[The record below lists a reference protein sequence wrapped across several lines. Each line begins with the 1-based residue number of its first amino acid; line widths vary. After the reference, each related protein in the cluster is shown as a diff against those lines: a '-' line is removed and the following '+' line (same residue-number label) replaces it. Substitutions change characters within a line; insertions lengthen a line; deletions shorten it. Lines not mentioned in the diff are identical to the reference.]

1 MNDAEYEEQKER
13 ARRYLH
19 KWQWLVDSEWWLKYV
34 YDRERAKEEGDDDE
48 NTGARVT
55 TSWEYREALIR
66 LFLPST
72 AEMEDDELER
82 LIVHEYAHIM
92 VCEMRLKGA
101 KEDDPDGFHNEHVCS
116 TIARV
121 LLRMEGP
128 HGEAGGS
135 PLSASGPAPLA
146 ETP

>member
-1 MNDAEYEEQKER
+1 MNDAEYEEQIKR
-13 ARRYLH
+13 VQRYLY
-19 KWQWLVDSEWWLKYV
+19 KWQWLVEDEWWLKYV
-34 YDRERAKEEGDDDE
+34 YDRERAKGDGDDE

-72 AEMEDDELER
+72 AEMEDEELER
-82 LIVHEYAHIM
+82 IIVHEFAHII

-101 KEDDPDGFHNEHVCS
+101 KEDDPAGFHNEHVCS
-116 TIARV
+116 TLAWI
-121 LLRMEGP
+121 LLRMAKCMKSLPGDVVD
-128 HGEAGGS
+128 S
-135 PLSASGPAPLA
+135 TA